1 MSRID
6 RIRFA
11 GIAPLPWANGGGS
24 TRVLLDDGTPG
35 VDWSYRI
42 SVADLSGAQPFSR
55 FPGIDRHL
63 TFLGPGELSMHVDG
77 DAVALGRH
85 DEIRFPG
92 EADVSSAPSAPSA
105 RDLNVMVRRALCR
118 AAVVRTEAS
127 TILRP
132 DPYARAS
139 LWISLRPGGRLSD
152 LDLAELDVAVLPPG
166 GPVRA
171 EGLGLFVEIHPRT
184 P

>member
-11 GIAPLPWANGGGS
+11 DVVPVPWANGGGS

-35 VDWSYRI
+35 ADGSYRI

-63 TFLGPGELSMHVDG
+63 TFLGPGELSMDVDG
-77 DAVALGRH
+77 EGAVLGRH
-85 DEIRFPG
+85 EEIRFRV
-92 EADVSSAPSAPSA
+92 EAEVSSAPSVSSA
-105 RDLNVMVRRALCR
+105 RDLNVMVRRALCS
-118 AAVVRTEAS
+118 AAVVRTDGVAV
-127 TILRP
+127 LRP
-132 DPYARAS
+132 DPDARAS
-139 LWISLRPGGRLSD
+139 VWISLLPGGRVVD
-152 LDLAELDVAVLPPG
+152 LELEELDVALLPTG
-166 GPVRA
+166 GDLRV
-171 EGLGLFVEIHPRT
+171 EGMGLFVEIHKQT